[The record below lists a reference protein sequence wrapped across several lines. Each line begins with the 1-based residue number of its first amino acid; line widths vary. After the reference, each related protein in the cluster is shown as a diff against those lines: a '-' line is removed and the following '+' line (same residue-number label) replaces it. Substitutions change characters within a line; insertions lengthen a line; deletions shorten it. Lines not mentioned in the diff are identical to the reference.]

1 MQQIYQENTKCYL
14 LKFVY
19 LYISLFVYLRLPLN
33 VLTDM
38 PKEEFIGAGAG

>member
-1 MQQIYQENTKCYL
+1 MQQIYQEKCYL